1 MLIHGKAIVLILGA
15 LLYASP
21 ALGEEVLSGA
31 PASPA
36 ASSPVSAATSTWSG
50 EAEAGGVATTGNT
63 ETRSINTKLT
73 LKHSG
78 ERWDERLSADYLEAS
93 DRNQTTAERTTA
105 TFESRYRLDVR
116 DYLFGVVRYDA
127 DRFSGYAQQLSETAG
142 YGRRFLFSPSTTL
155 ETEAGAGSRQVRL
168 TDNTNKGDAIL
179 RLAAKFIHKFS
190 KASEFKESVFS
201 ELASDNRH
209 TESTTSLR
217 SRING
222 NLSMKAA
229 FTVTDNSRTPEGVK
243 KTDTIT
249 SITLVLDF
257 GT

>member
-1 MLIHGKAIVLILGA
+1 MKYGKTIIFILGA
-15 LLYASP
+15 LLYAS
-21 ALGEEVLSGA
+21 AAFGEETVPGA
-31 PASPA
+31 LTGPS
-36 ASSPVSAATSTWSG
+36 ASSPISVATSTWSG
-50 EAEAGGVATTGNT
+50 EAEAGGVSTGGNT

-93 DRNQTTAERTTA
+93 DRNQTTAERTTVS
-105 TFESRYRLDVR
+105 FESHYLLDAR
-116 DYLFGVVRYDA
+116 NYLFGVARYDA

-142 YGRRFLFSPSTTL
+142 YGRRFLFSSNTTL
-155 ETEAGAGSRQVRL
+155 ETEVGAGGRQVRL
-168 TDNTNKGDAIL
+168 TDNTKKEAAIL
-179 RLAAKFIHKFS
+179 RLAAKFSRKFS
-190 KASEFKESVFS
+190 EASEFKETVFS
-201 ELASDNRH
+201 EIASDNRH

-229 FTVTDNSRTPEGVK
+229 FKVTDNSRTPEGVK

-249 SITLVLDF
+249 SITLVFDF

>member
-1 MLIHGKAIVLILGA
+1 MKYGKAIVLIIGV
-15 LLYASP
+15 LLCASA
-21 ALGEEVLSGA
+21 ALGEETAPGA
-31 PASPA
+31 QTEPA
-36 ASSPVSAATSTWSG
+36 ASTPVSVATSTWSG
-50 EAEAGGVATTGNT
+50 EAEAGGVSTGGNT

-105 TFESRYRLDVR
+105 SFESHYRLDIR
-116 DYLFGVVRYDA
+116 DYLFAVVRYDA
-127 DRFSGYAQQLSETAG
+127 DRFSGYAQQFSETAG
-142 YGRRFLFSPSTTL
+142 YGRRFFFSSNTTL
-155 ETEAGAGSRQVRL
+155 ETEAGAGGRQVRL
-168 TDNTNKGDAIL
+168 TDNTNKGGAIL
-179 RLAAKFIHKFS
+179 RLAAKFSYKFS
-190 KASEFKESVFS
+190 EASEFKETAFS

-229 FTVTDNSRTPEGVK
+229 FTVTDNSQTPEGVK

-249 SITLVLDF
+249 SITLVFDF
-257 GT
+257 GS